1 MQDTVTGRS
10 RLMYRYV
17 FKIQSASVEPN
28 KDLVHLTWNTPCSL
42 KEVVMSQFSDW
53 NELLVRDF
61 GVLLDS
67 ELFMAD
73 NGKSRCT
80 PCYYVLRQIR
90 FIQRS
95 LFFSLVSPRHS
106 FILKRF
112 DYCNCVL
119 SSEFVGFSP
128 SLTAPFD

>member
-1 MQDTVTGRS
+1 
-10 RLMYRYV
+10 
-17 FKIQSASVEPN
+17 
-28 KDLVHLTWNTPCSL
+28 
-42 KEVVMSQFSDW
+42 MSQFSDW

-95 LFFSLVSPRHS
+95 LFFSVAETFFYPEEIRLLQLCAKFRIRRLQSVS
-106 FILKRF
+106 
-112 DYCNCVL
+112 YC
-119 SSEFVGFSP
+119 
-128 SLTAPFD
+128 TI